1 MSDKRGRF
9 GVNVS
14 LDLSEGHR
22 LRLVFDDVES
32 LDESGDHWRQTC
44 FFTFLDM
51 ERQAVLKYQFD
62 RDSCASIGGAIL
74 ARLLALYSLGEDVEI
89 EEEV

>member
-1 MSDKRGRF
+1 MADKRGRF

-14 LDLSEGHR
+14 LDLSEEDR

-32 LDESGDHWRQTC
+32 PDETGTRWRKTC
-44 FFTFLDM
+44 FFTFLDLDK
-51 ERQAVLKYQFD
+51 QAVLKYQFD

-89 EEEV
+89 EEEA